1 MTVRAGGIVGQSSPG
16 VDFEAT
22 TARPSRRRFLISAA
36 TGVLALAALTLRRGF
51 VAPAAAQEPALGPS
65 LRKIGEIGSAG
76 GRLQAVLGTS
86 NIARRLPGK
95 SESIVLRHFWGRDV
109 LTGAMWPPAD
119 DREAMNP
126 GPTLRAR
133 VGDFV
138 EIKFFNAI
146 DVSAFGDDG
155 IDRGETGK
163 ADGCEVTKSFGGDT
177 IYPLS
182 SDVFPNCFHGSS
194 TTNIHFHGFH
204 VSPDGLGDNVL
215 LKLRPNPQLKE
226 DEVGG
231 YFDAIF
237 ERTRRGDP
245 PRNWRDLPLDL
256 TALQEEMLAAYD
268 DSATWKGEPG
278 TLPTANRL
286 LPLVKEQVAAGMW
299 PQFEIGAH
307 PFSFQITPFVQ
318 PAMAMTHHKGAT
330 TQPPAVAGQAPGTHW
345 YHTHVHGSTAINMY
359 HGMAG
364 VFVVEGESYDD
375 KLRVLLPGLVEQ
387 VMIVQQYAEFPPT
400 MVESGKIPSL
410 MVNGQATPTISMR
423 PGEVQLWRLVN
434 GSVDAVCK
442 ITDFRPR
449 DETTSAPLPAWKQT
463 AQDGVQFDPKT
474 YATRPL
480 QDTFYPLRNFAPGN
494 RVDLLVQAPALAVDG
509 QSAIFDLEIAVDNQ
523 SIQPLLTLVVS
534 GEPMAMT
541 LPTEASFPPRPSFLA
556 DLPDD
561 EPPIVRTI
569 KFSETSKG
577 PLIDGREFS
586 DGGYDHTMVLG
597 DSEEWKLVNTTNTAA
612 HPFHIHVN
620 PFQVIEVFD
629 PGMPEEHRLYIPPT
643 PRPWQDTVAIP
654 RKKNGVTAPG
664 YVKIRHRF
672 DDFTGSFVLHCHILE
687 HEDRGMMQLVRVIPK
702 ASLTRHH

>member
-1 MTVRAGGIVGQSSPG
+1 MGQSSAG
-16 VDFEAT
+16 IGFEAT
-22 TARPSRRRFLISAA
+22 TARPSRRGFLMGAA
-36 TGVLALAALTLRRGF
+36 TGAIAFTGSTLRRGF
-51 VAPAAAQEPALGPS
+51 VAPAAAQESMLGSS
-65 LRKIGEIGSAG
+65 LRKIGEIVSAG

-86 NIARRLPGK
+86 ITARRLPG
-95 SESIVLRHFWGRDV
+95 ESQTTILRHFWGRD
-109 LTGAMWPPAD
+109 LATGAVWPPAD

-138 EIKFFNAI
+138 EIEFFNAI

-155 IDRGETGK
+155 IDRGETGV
-163 ADGCEVTKSFGGDT
+163 ADGCEVTKSIGGEL
-177 IYPLS
+177 IYPAT

-215 LKLRPNPQLKE
+215 LKLRPNPLLKE
-226 DEVGG
+226 EEVSSN
-231 YFDAIF
+231 FDAIF
-237 ERTRRGDP
+237 DRTRRGDP
-245 PRNWRDLPLDL
+245 PRSWRDLPVEL

-278 TLPTANRL
+278 ALPTANRL
-286 LPLVKEQVAAGMW
+286 LPLLKEQVAAGLW

-307 PFSFQITPFVQ
+307 PFSFQITPYSE
-318 PAMAMTHHKGAT
+318 PGAMDMTHHHGEAT
-330 TQPPAVAGQAPGTHW
+330 PSPVVAGQAPGTHW

-364 VFVVEGESYDD
+364 VFVVEGESYDG
-375 KLRVLLPGLVEQ
+375 KLRALLPGLVEQ
-387 VMIVQQYAEFPPT
+387 VMIVQQYAEFPPL
-400 MVESGKIPSL
+400 MVDSGASFLPL
-410 MVNGQATPTISMR
+410 MVNGEAQPTISMR

-442 ITDFRPR
+442 LTGFRAHGEAMPG
-449 DETTSAPLPAWKQT
+449 ALPEWKQT

-480 QDTFYPLRNFAPGN
+480 HDAAYPLRNFAPGN
-494 RVDLLVQAPALAVDG
+494 RVDLLVQAPALAVAA
-509 QSAIFDLEIAVDNQ
+509 QSATFDLEIAIDDQ
-523 SIQPLLTLVVS
+523 STQPLLSLVVI
-534 GEPMAMT
+534 GESMAMT
-541 LPTEASFPPRPSFLA
+541 LPTEAAFPPRPGFLA
-556 DLPDD
+556 DLEADPA
-561 EPPIVRTI
+561 IARTI
-569 KFSETSKG
+569 TFSEAANG
-577 PLIDGREFS
+577 PQIDGREFS
-586 DGGYDHTMVLG
+586 DGEYDHTLVLG
-597 DSEEWKLVNTTNTAA
+597 DTEEWKLVNTTRSAA

-629 PGMPEEHRLYIPPT
+629 PGMPEEHRLYKPPA

-654 RKKNGVTAPG
+654 RRVGAAQG

-672 DDFTGSFVLHCHILE
+672 DDFVGSFVLHCHILE
-687 HEDRGMMQLVRVIPK
+687 HEDRGMMQLVRVVPR